1 MASTLPRDDEN
12 IKPGMSV
19 RIRAF
24 DWSKTPLGPRSTW
37 PERLRLAVS
46 IIERSPAPMA
56 VYWGP
61 QLHLICNDAWRE
73 RIGDRVAGELG
84 QTAREAWR
92 DLWDVLGPQFE
103 QVLETGEGLSLSE
116 QMVPLMRG
124 GVLEETY
131 WSYSL
136 VPIVGDDGK
145 VQGILGQR
153 YETTQTIMAERRLG
167 FQVKLADRL
176 RGASDA
182 QEVKR
187 IAIELLGEYLRVAR
201 VGYAEVDAE
210 EKVLLVRRDWTRDAS
225 IPSLVG
231 QTARVDSFGPGA
243 VALLR
248 AGEAIPVADYR
259 VFPEA
264 ADPAHSISWDSIGV
278 RALIVV
284 PLVRDGRVRAI
295 LYVHESEPRQW
306 KRSEIAMARDVAERT
321 WAAVERAQAER
332 SLRDSEDHYR
342 HVVELNPQ
350 VSWTAL
356 PDGQLNRVA
365 RRWFEWTGMEG
376 TGDSWADGL
385 HPDDRKRSLE
395 MWRNSV
401 AAGEPYDIEH
411 RVRLRDG
418 SYRWCR
424 SRAFPR
430 HDRGGEICLWYG
442 TTEDIHERKVAE
454 EHQRLLINELNHRVK
469 NTLATVQ
476 AIAFQT
482 LKGDLSLAEART
494 RFEARLQALSRAHN
508 MLTDRNWEGAPLD
521 RVVAEA
527 TEYLAGEQGRFEIE
541 GAAVWLAPR
550 AALALALALHELGT
564 NAAKY
569 GALSTER
576 GRVAIDWAAE
586 GKRLRLVWKESGGP
600 AVVEPQRRGF
610 GSRLIE
616 RGLQSDLGGPA
627 TSLFEPDGLC
637 CRIDASLAAV
647 QTPEPRNG

>member
-1 MASTLPRDDEN
+1 MASILPRNDEN
-12 IKPGMSV
+12 ITPDVSA

-24 DWSKTPLGPRSTW
+24 DWSKTPFGPRSAW
-37 PERLRLAVS
+37 PERLQLAVA

-61 QLHLICNDAWRE
+61 QLHLIFNDAWGE

-145 VQGILGQR
+145 IEGILGQR
-153 YETTQTIMAERRLG
+153 YETTKTIIAERRLA

-187 IAIELLGEYLRVAR
+187 IATELLGEYLRVTR

-210 EKVLLVRRDWTRDAS
+210 EKTLLVRRDWTRDTS

-259 VFPEA
+259 AFPEA

-356 PDGQLNRVA
+356 PDGQRNRVA
-365 RRWFEWTGMEG
+365 RRWLEWTGMEG
-376 TGDSWADGL
+376 TGDSWAEGL
-385 HPDDRKRSLE
+385 HPGDRTCSLE
-395 MWRNSV
+395 TWSKCV
-401 AAGEPYDIEH
+401 ATGEPYDIEH
-411 RVRLRDG
+411 RVRLRAGD
-418 SYRWCR
+418 YRWCR

-430 HDRGGEICLWYG
+430 YNDTGEICLWYG

-482 LKGDLSLAEART
+482 LKGDLSLAEARA

-527 TEYLAGEQGRFEIE
+527 TEYLAGEQDRFKIE

-569 GALSTER
+569 GALSAES
-576 GRVAIDWAAE
+576 GRVTIGWAVE
-586 GKRLRLVWKESGGP
+586 GNRLRLVWKESGGP
-600 AVVEPQRRGF
+600 AVVEPKRRGF

-616 RGLQSDLGGPA
+616 RGIQSDLGGPA
-627 TSLFEPDGLC
+627 TILFEPDGLC
-637 CRIDASLAAV
+637 CRIEASLAAV
-647 QTPEPRNG
+647 QAPEPRHG